1 MRAGRRRAKTSRTES
16 RRAAEVIQRSES
28 MPRGMARIWTA
39 KVLRDHPEMAPHLGD
54 VVATVERPDHV
65 SSDPRDDRL
74 RYYRRHVGP
83 SRWLLVVVSY
93 EQAPARVITALAL
106 RKDRPS
112 WSA

>member
-1 MRAGRRRAKTSRTES
+1 MVSIRPVPDAPEIIAAMEDPEGRQ
-16 RRAAEVIQRSES
+16 VVVL
-28 MPRGMARIWTA
+28 ARIWTA

-65 SSDPRDDRL
+65 SSDSRDERL

-106 RKDRPS
+106 RKDPPS